1 MKTNISKLLL
11 AGTAALSL
19 MFMSCNDAEY
29 DVLENQAYI
38 AQTNTNGNTSKKI
51 TVGNDDVQTELSV
64 RLSSP
69 TTANRTFEVAA
80 DESVLAAYNAANTT
94 NYELLPASQYTMSS
108 TEATV
113 EAGTSASQPIEIN
126 IKPLSQELKESGK
139 KFAIALKLKSKDAG
153 QGVLQSGSTIVYVLD
168 QVVYQAVPTINSR
181 NNVHMTMRQDYELT
195 EWTVEF
201 NINID
206 KLGTA
211 VGGLNNQTIFGAWG
225 PDGKDGEIYIR
236 FGDAPIEGNRLQIK
250 TQGTQMNSNMLFN
263 ANTWYHIAYVCTGAK
278 LYLYVNGQLDNSMDM
293 PGKET
298 RVSAV
303 SISSNSSYNR
313 GNSFYSEVRLWKK
326 ARSQKEIQNNM
337 YSCDPATPGF
347 IFYYK
352 FNEGQGYQ
360 FKDWSG
366 NGNDATTKDNTTP
379 VWIQD
384 VRIDGK

>member
-1 MKTNISKLLL
+1 MKKISKFIYGGILLG
-11 AGTAALSL
+11 AVALTG
-19 MFMSCNDAEY
+19 CENAEY
-29 DVLENQAYI
+29 DQLTNQAYI
-38 AQTNTNGNTSKKI
+38 LQTATNANSSQKL
-51 TVGNDDVQTELSV
+51 TVGNEFVSTDINV
-64 RLSSP
+64 RLSEK
-69 TTANRTFEVAA
+69 A
-80 DESVLAAYNAANTT
+80 
-94 NYELLPASQYTMSS
+94 
-108 TEATV
+108 TEANSFKLVYDAQALEQFNSKNETSYTALPEGSFSLSANEV
-113 EAGTSASQPIEIN
+113 TIEPGTSVSNPATLTIN
-126 IKPLSQELKESGK
+126 PYNDELKNSGK
-139 KFAIALKLKSKDAG
+139 KYALAFRLEKVSGNANVLKS
-153 QGVLQSGSTIVYVLD
+153 GSVMVFVLD
-168 QVVYQAVPTINSR
+168 QVVIQPVVQF
-181 NNVHMTMRQDYELT
+181 NVNCYVGQDLKETYTTT
-195 EWTVEF
+195 EWTMEM
-201 NINID
+201 NIKKDI
-206 KLGTA
+206 LGTQI
-211 VGGLNNQTIFGAWG
+211 GQYNNQAIYSTG
-225 PDGKDGEIYIR
+225 PDEVYVR

-250 TQGTQMNSNMLFN
+250 TQGTQMNSQTLFN

-313 GNSFYSEVRLWKK
+313 GNSYYSEVRLWKK

>member
-1 MKTNISKLLL
+1 MKKISKFIYGGILLG
-11 AGTAALSL
+11 AVALTG
-19 MFMSCNDAEY
+19 CENAEY
-29 DVLENQAYI
+29 DQLTNQAYI
-38 AQTNTNGNTSKKI
+38 LQTATNANSSQKL
-51 TVGNDDVQTELSV
+51 TVGNEFVSTDINV
-64 RLSSP
+64 RLSEK
-69 TTANRTFEVAA
+69 A
-80 DESVLAAYNAANTT
+80 
-94 NYELLPASQYTMSS
+94 
-108 TEATV
+108 TEASSFKLVYDAQALEQFNSKNETSYTALPEGSFSLSANEV
-113 EAGTSASQPIEIN
+113 TIEPGTSVSNPATLTIN
-126 IKPLSQELKESGK
+126 PYNDELKNSGK
-139 KFAIALKLKSKDAG
+139 KYALAFRLEKVSGNANVLKS
-153 QGVLQSGSTIVYVLD
+153 GSVMVFVLD
-168 QVVYQAVPTINSR
+168 QVVIQPVVQFNVNSYIS
-181 NNVHMTMRQDYELT
+181 QDLHETYTTT
-195 EWTVEF
+195 EWTMEM
-201 NINID
+201 NIKKDI
-206 KLGTA
+206 LGTQI
-211 VGGLNNQTIFGAWG
+211 GQYNNQAIYSTG
-225 PDGKDGEIYIR
+225 PDEVYVR

-250 TQGTQMNSNMLFN
+250 TQGTQMNSQTLFN

-352 FNEGQGYQ
+352 FNEGQGNR

>member
-1 MKTNISKLLL
+1 MKKISKFIYGGILLT
-11 AGTAALSL
+11 G
-19 MFMSCNDAEY
+19 CENAEY
-29 DVLENQAYI
+29 DQLTNQAYI
-38 AQTNTNGNTSKKI
+38 LQTATNANSSQKL
-51 TVGNDDVQTELSV
+51 TVGNEFVSTDINV
-64 RLSSP
+64 RLSEK
-69 TTANRTFEVAA
+69 A
-80 DESVLAAYNAANTT
+80 
-94 NYELLPASQYTMSS
+94 
-108 TEATV
+108 TEASSFKLVYDAQALEQFNSKNETSYTALPEGSFSLSANEV
-113 EAGTSASQPIEIN
+113 TIEPGTSVSNPATLTIN
-126 IKPLSQELKESGK
+126 PYNDELKNSGK
-139 KFAIALKLKSKDAG
+139 KYALAFRLEKVSGNANVLKS
-153 QGVLQSGSTIVYVLD
+153 GSVMVFVLD
-168 QVVYQAVPTINSR
+168 QVVIQPVVQF
-181 NNVHMTMRQDYELT
+181 NVNCYVGQDLKETYTTT
-195 EWTVEF
+195 EWTMEM
-201 NINID
+201 NIKKDI
-206 KLGTA
+206 LGTQI
-211 VGGLNNQTIFGAWG
+211 GQYNNQAIYSTG
-225 PDGKDGEIYIR
+225 PDEVYVR

-250 TQGTQMNSNMLFN
+250 TQGTQMNSQTLFN

-298 RVSAV
+298 RVSSV

-352 FNEGQGYQ
+352 FNEGQGNR

>member
-211 VGGLNNQTIFGAWG
+211 VGELNNQTIFGAWG

-263 ANTWYHIAYVCTGAK
+263 ANTWYHLAFVCTGTK
-278 LYLYVNGQLDNSMDM
+278 LYMYVNGVLDNSMDLA
-293 PGKET
+293 GKI
-298 RVSAV
+298 VNLGSKK
-303 SISSNSSYNR
+303 IQL
-313 GNSFYSEVRLWKK
+313 GNMDYLKANVKYSELRFWTK
-326 ARSQKEIQNNM
+326 ARSQAEVANNM
-337 YSCDPATPGF
+337 YVIDPKSKGLEA
-347 IFYYK
+347 YWK
-352 FNEGQGYQ
+352 MNEGE
-360 FKDWSG
+360 G
-366 NGNDATTKDNTTP
+366 NIFNDATGHGNKAEAAGTTEWTP
-379 VWIQD
+379 N

>member
-1 MKTNISKLLL
+1 MKKISKFIYGGILLG
-11 AGTAALSL
+11 AVALTG
-19 MFMSCNDAEY
+19 CENAEY
-29 DVLENQAYI
+29 DQLTNQAYI
-38 AQTNTNGNTSKKI
+38 LQTATNANSSQKL
-51 TVGNDDVQTELSV
+51 TVGNEFVSTDINV
-64 RLSSP
+64 RLSEK
-69 TTANRTFEVAA
+69 A
-80 DESVLAAYNAANTT
+80 
-94 NYELLPASQYTMSS
+94 
-108 TEATV
+108 TEASSFKLVYDAQALEQFNSKNETSYTALPEGSFSLSANEV
-113 EAGTSASQPIEIN
+113 TIEPGTSVSNPATLTIN
-126 IKPLSQELKESGK
+126 ELKNSGK
-139 KFAIALKLKSKDAG
+139 KYALAFRLEKVSGNANVLKS
-153 QGVLQSGSTIVYVLD
+153 GSVMVFVLD
-168 QVVYQAVPTINSR
+168 QVVIQPVVQFNVNSYIG
-181 NNVHMTMRQDYELT
+181 QDLKETYTTT
-195 EWTVEF
+195 EWTMEM
-201 NINID
+201 NIKKDI
-206 KLGTA
+206 LGTQI
-211 VGGLNNQTIFGAWG
+211 GQYNNQAIYSTG
-225 PDGKDGEIYIR
+225 PDEVYVR

-250 TQGTQMNSNMLFN
+250 TQGTQMNSQTLFN

-313 GNSFYSEVRLWKK
+313 GNSYYSEVRLWKK

>member
-126 IKPLSQELKESGK
+126 IKPLS
-139 KFAIALKLKSKDAG
+139 
-153 QGVLQSGSTIVYVLD
+153 
-168 QVVYQAVPTINSR
+168 
-181 NNVHMTMRQDYELT
+181 
-195 EWTVEF
+195 
-201 NINID
+201 
-206 KLGTA
+206 
-211 VGGLNNQTIFGAWG
+211 
-225 PDGKDGEIYIR
+225 
-236 FGDAPIEGNRLQIK
+236 
-250 TQGTQMNSNMLFN
+250 
-263 ANTWYHIAYVCTGAK
+263 
-278 LYLYVNGQLDNSMDM
+278 
-293 PGKET
+293 
-298 RVSAV
+298 
-303 SISSNSSYNR
+303 
-313 GNSFYSEVRLWKK
+313 
-326 ARSQKEIQNNM
+326 
-337 YSCDPATPGF
+337 
-347 IFYYK
+347 
-352 FNEGQGYQ
+352 
-360 FKDWSG
+360 
-366 NGNDATTKDNTTP
+366 
-379 VWIQD
+379 
-384 VRIDGK
+384 